1 MMGGMNRF
9 KRTSG
14 FSLGMLFLAAW
25 TSVTASAQTERNSL
39 YIDQNSAGTGGEYTL
54 TQRGSGNSI
63 GADEDDRFVV
73 SGDGQTVDIVQIG
86 EASSVTGALIGDNIT
101 YLIVTDGSNNSVDLG
116 QSTESGFRIDGSN
129 IDLFIQGEN
138 NLATLGQASED
149 FSDNATVDIDIIG
162 SDNTYD
168 GTIDSGDI
176 FVSQRIEG
184 NFNLISSTQAVS
196 SGQSSTLQISG
207 GDENEFILEQT
218 SFLSSS
224 DDTTIIGSSNVVDV
238 RQTENGGSNTLV
250 IAGSGN
256 QAIVKQES
264 TTLSSTT
271 AQTSITGASNQLS
284 IQQTGSDMAS
294 DETSI
299 NGNGNNV
306 SIIQAASGGANTLG
320 IDGDANTVNVEQASL
335 TASTATAAT
344 SIIGSGNQLSILQQ
358 AHGTASDN
366 TTINGDGNTIN
377 TAQSEDGATNTL
389 AINGSGN
396 EIDVTMGSDG
406 VSNFVDTDIE
416 GNGNDVDVSQFAK
429 FDAASSL
436 TIIGETN
443 AFSVDQSGPAN
454 GSIATISGGENS
466 VDLVQ
471 AGSGEIATSNLEIS
485 GSFND
490 ITMTQNLTTFDG
502 VADSALILNGDTNI
516 VALTQSGAG
525 PYSSDI
531 NVSGSVNNIILSQ
544 TGSIGSQSNISI
556 AGSNNDVNVGQS
568 GPVFSTAN
576 ISIEGENNSLTV
588 AQEDS
593 MSAFVD
599 VMITGNDSIMN
610 ITQSTNLPAFVSE

>member
-256 QAIVKQES
+256 QAIVKQEP

-490 ITMTQNLTTFDG
+490 VTMTQNLTTFDG

>member
-1 MMGGMNRF
+1 MGGMNRF

-14 FSLGMLFLAAW
+14 FSLGLLFLAAW

-63 GADEDDRFVV
+63 GANEDDRFVV

-416 GNGNDVDVSQFAK
+416 GNGNDVDVSQFAT

-490 ITMTQNLTTFDG
+490 VTMTQNLTTFDG

>member
-1 MMGGMNRF
+1 MGGMNRF

-149 FSDNATVDIDIIG
+149 FSNNATVDIDIIG

-264 TTLSSTT
+264 TTSSSTT
-271 AQTSITGASNQLS
+271 AQTSITGASNELS

-306 SIIQAASGGANTLG
+306 SIIQEASSGANTLG

-358 AHGTASDN
+358 AHGTASDD
-366 TTINGDGNTIN
+366 TIINGDGNTIN
-377 TAQSEDGATNTL
+377 IAQSEDGATNTL
-389 AINGSGN
+389 AI
-396 EIDVTMGSDG
+396 
-406 VSNFVDTDIE
+406 
-416 GNGNDVDVSQFAK
+416 
-429 FDAASSL
+429 
-436 TIIGETN
+436 IGETN
-443 AFSVDQSGPAN
+443 AFSVDQLGPAN
-454 GSIATISGGENS
+454 GSIATIFGGENS

-490 ITMTQNLTTFDG
+490 VTMTQNLTTFDG

>member
-1 MMGGMNRF
+1 MGGMNRF

-14 FSLGMLFLAAW
+14 FSLCMLFLAAW

-86 EASSVTGALIGDNIT
+86 ESGSVTGALIGDNIN
-101 YLIVTDGSNNSVDLG
+101 YLIATDGSNNSVDLG
-116 QSTESGFRIDGSN
+116 QATESGFRIDGSN
-129 IDLFIQGEN
+129 IDIFIQGEN

-271 AQTSITGASNQLS
+271 AQTSITGASNELS

>member
-1 MMGGMNRF
+1 MGGMNRF

-14 FSLGMLFLAAW
+14 FSLGLLFLAAW

-63 GADEDDRFVV
+63 GTDEDDRFVV

-86 EASSVTGALIGDNIT
+86 ESGSVTGALIGDNIN
-101 YLIVTDGSNNSVDLG
+101 YMIVTDGSNNSVDLG
-116 QSTESGFRIDGSN
+116 QTTESGFRIDGSN
-129 IDLFIQGEN
+129 IDIFIQGEN
-138 NLATLGQASED
+138 NLATLEQASED

-184 NFNLISSTQAVS
+184 NFNLISSTQAAS

-207 GDENEFILEQT
+207 GNENEFILEQT

-224 DDTTIIGSSNVVDV
+224 DDTTIMGSSNAVEV

-264 TTLSSTT
+264 TALSSTT

-284 IQQTGSDMAS
+284 ILQTGSDMAS

-306 SIIQAASGGANTLG
+306 SIIQSASGGANTLG

-377 TAQSEDGATNTL
+377 IAQSEDGATNTL

-436 TIIGETN
+436 TIVGETN
-443 AFSVDQSGPAN
+443 TFSVDQSGPAN

-490 ITMTQNLTTFDG
+490 VTMNQNLTTFDG

-610 ITQSTNLPAFVSE
+610 ITQSTNMPAFVSE

>member
-490 ITMTQNLTTFDG
+490 VTMTQNLTTFDG

>member
-490 ITMTQNLTTFDG
+490 VTMTQNLTTFDG

-516 VALTQSGAG
+516 IALTQSGAG

>member
-1 MMGGMNRF
+1 MGGMNRF

-14 FSLGMLFLAAW
+14 FSLGLLFLAAW

-63 GADEDDRFVV
+63 GANEDDRFVV
-73 SGDGQTVDIVQIG
+73 SGDGQTVDIIQIG

-416 GNGNDVDVSQFAK
+416 GNGNDVDVSQFAT

-490 ITMTQNLTTFDG
+490 VTMTQNLTTFDG